1 MESKLYKK
9 KIIILIGG
17 PTASGKSKLAIT
29 LAKNINGE
37 IINAD
42 SMQIYRNFPILTSQP
57 SKVDREIIKHH
68 LYGYVDTNVS
78 YNGSRWL
85 KDSLIKIKE
94 IFSKKKTPIVVGGT
108 GLYLEFMSQGISI
121 IPNISIKT
129 KTKVKSYFE
138 NKGLKNMYSYLRKI
152 DSEYSKKINFNDKIR
167 ITRALEVFFE
177 TNKTFSH
184 YHEKKKF
191 NNHYNYY
198 KIFVS
203 PSKEQIIEN
212 CILRF
217 NKMIKQGV
225 IEEFLKNKNKVK
237 NCNISKAI
245 GFQEL
250 EDHLL
255 NKSSLLNLSTNII
268 KNTRKYSKR
277 QFTWFNNRYNPQIK
291 IDSHKKYSLIL
302 ESLSKII

>member
-152 DSEYSKKINFNDKIR
+152 DSEYSKK
-167 ITRALEVFFE
+167 
-177 TNKTFSH
+177 
-184 YHEKKKF
+184 
-191 NNHYNYY
+191 
-198 KIFVS
+198 
-203 PSKEQIIEN
+203 
-212 CILRF
+212 
-217 NKMIKQGV
+217 
-225 IEEFLKNKNKVK
+225 
-237 NCNISKAI
+237 
-245 GFQEL
+245 
-250 EDHLL
+250 
-255 NKSSLLNLSTNII
+255 
-268 KNTRKYSKR
+268 
-277 QFTWFNNRYNPQIK
+277 
-291 IDSHKKYSLIL
+291 
-302 ESLSKII
+302 